1 MKHVSVGCERAST
14 ETWAL
19 TPQVHI
25 YERRGKSFVQIDYSE
40 NNEKRAPP
48 YICVLSTFVFVRLFF
63 LVDNATLLGIISF
76 TTRYQH
82 ALPTGSIFAWMDI
95 VFWIHPATREP

>member
-1 MKHVSVGCERAST
+1 M
-14 ETWAL
+14 
-19 TPQVHI
+19 
-25 YERRGKSFVQIDYSE
+25 RRGKRSVQIYYSE

-76 TTRYQH
+76 TPRYQH

-95 VFWIHPATREP
+95 VIWIHPATREP